1 MVFFRASRA
10 PILCARAICWCISL
24 FLAPCALAEIC
35 KYVDADGNM
44 HYTNVAPEK
53 GWKKLS
59 CGMGDDQR
67 GDRSAKAS
75 PSPAGFPKVD
85 ADTQRARDALRRK
98 VLSDELDTE
107 EKLLVEARVAYG
119 DGAPAPLAEERTLR
133 STPTGW
139 ERGRRSTF
147 TKEYRSIAQGTVGVE
162 VILVPGAAAG
172 LAIAAAHAFG
182 CGSEAS
188 ASPGKSG

>member
-67 GDRSAKAS
+67 GDRSAKGS

-107 EKLLVEARVAYG
+107 EKLLVEARAAYG
-119 DGAPAPLAEERTLR
+119 DGAPAPLAEEQKDAQKYANRLGKLR
-133 STPTGW
+133 QAVNLH
-139 ERGRRSTF
+139 EKNIEALR
-147 TKEYRSIAQGTVGVE
+147 KE
-162 VILVPGAAAG
+162 L
-172 LAIAAAHAFG
+172 
-182 CGSEAS
+182 S
-188 ASPGKSG
+188 ALK